1 VRYAT
6 RVLLIFVAA
15 LSILFGMPAGAV
27 QGNDIPAPQ
36 VANPGDQENTEGD
49 MVSLQINASDP
60 DGDLLSY
67 NAEGLPDDLSIDT
80 LTGLISGNLTYESAG
95 TYSVT
100 VTVSDGAAD
109 VSATFTWTVIN
120 ATQTITAT
128 AGVGGSISPSG
139 AVIVDYGDNQT
150 FTILPDSGY
159 CIADVIVDDISVGSL
174 TTYTFTA
181 VTDNHTIEATFDVIT
196 IIIEIDIKPGS
207 DPNSINPNSNGVIP
221 VAILTTDEFDATTV
235 DPDTVLFGPSEAAPV
250 HCVFVGVDN
259 DGDTDM
265 LLHFRTQETG
275 IGEGDTEATL
285 TGKTI
290 DGTDIIGTDSVRI
303 VPPEGKGKGK
313 GNKNGD
319 SKPGKGKGRG
329 KGSGGGQGNE
339 DGGSNPG
346 NGGGQGNGDGDSSP
360 GNGGGQGNGNGD
372 SNPGNGKGQGNGNS
386 DSNPGKGKGKGKD
399 K

>member
-27 QGNDIPAPQ
+27 QGNDNLAPQ
-36 VANPGDQENTEGD
+36 VTNPGDQENTEGD
-49 MVSLQINASDP
+49 TVSLQISAADP
-60 DGDLLSY
+60 DDDLLNY
-67 NAEGLPDDLSIDT
+67 DAEDLPADLSIDAS
-80 LTGLISGNLTYESAG
+80 TGLISGNLTYESAG
-95 TYSVT
+95 TYSAN
-100 VTVSDGAAD
+100 VTVSDGTAD

-128 AGVGGSISPSG
+128 AGAGGSISPSG

-159 CIADVIVDDISVGSL
+159 CIADVIVDDISAGSL

-181 VTDNHTIEATFDVIT
+181 VTANHTIEATFDVVTIT
-196 IIIEIDIKPGS
+196 IKIDIKPGS

-221 VAILTTDEFDATTV
+221 VAILTTGDFDATTV

-329 KGSGGGQGNE
+329 NGNGGSNPGNGGGQGNG

-346 NGGGQGNGDGDSSP
+346 DGGGQGNGDGDSSP
-360 GNGGGQGNGNGD
+360 GNGGGQGNGN
-372 SNPGNGKGQGNGNS
+372 S

>member
-1 VRYAT
+1 
-6 RVLLIFVAA
+6 
-15 LSILFGMPAGAV
+15 
-27 QGNDIPAPQ
+27 
-36 VANPGDQENTEGD
+36 

-150 FTILPDSGY
+150 FTIFPDSGY
-159 CIADVIVDDISVGSL
+159 CITDVIVDDISAGSL

-181 VTDNHTIEATFDVIT
+181 VTANHTIEATFDVVTIT
-196 IIIEIDIKPGS
+196 IEIDIKPGS
-207 DPNSINPNSNGVIP
+207 DPNSINPNSKGVIP
-221 VAILTTDEFDATTV
+221 VAILTTGDFDATTV
-235 DPDTVLFGPSEAAPV
+235 DLDTVLFGPSEAAPV